1 MLPLATSSEVYTDF
15 QGLGRLRA
23 QARDN
28 PQQALRETAQ
38 QFEALFM
45 QMLLKSMRAAQ
56 PADDPFPSPQSDLYR
71 DMFDQQLAINLSQN
85 GALGIADLLECQLG
99 GGALPERQTLNPF
112 VARVFN
118 GAPVSLPPAD
128 MRNTAPRRAT
138 DGAGISAG
146 TGAKIDSPRA
156 FIATLWPYA
165 EQAARELGAQPQ
177 TLLAQAALE
186 SGWGQQMIQHAD
198 GRNSYNLFGIK
209 ANAGWE
215 GARATVS
222 TLEYV
227 DGIARRQRVA
237 FRAYDSFA
245 ESFRDY
251 VQFLR
256 ANPRYEQAL
265 KVTHNPAAFAQALQ
279 DAGYATD
286 PRYAQK
292 ILGLLHSDVFNG
304 ALASVQRVDTAA
316 INTASAQP

>member
-1 MLPLATSSEVYTDF
+1 MLPLATGSEVYTDF

-23 QARDN
+23 QAKDN

-45 QMLLKSMRAAQ
+45 QMLLKSMREAQ
-56 PADDPFPSPQSDLYR
+56 PADDPFSSPQSDLYR
-71 DMFDQQLAINLSQN
+71 DMFDQQLAINLSKN
-85 GALGIADLLECQLG
+85 GVLGIADLLQRQLG
-99 GGALPERQTLNPF
+99 GDAPPEQQTLNPF
-112 VARVFN
+112 APRVFN
-118 GAPVSLPPAD
+118 GVPAPLPPAD
-128 MRNTAPRRAT
+128 MGHTAPRRAT
-138 DGAGISAG
+138 DGASAG
-146 TGAKIDSPRA
+146 IGAKIDSPRA
-156 FIATLWPYA
+156 FIAALWPHA

-186 SGWGQQMIQHAD
+186 SGWGQQMIEHAD

-215 GARATVS
+215 GERALVP
-222 TLEYV
+222 TLEYENGV
-227 DGIARRQRVA
+227 AERQRAA
-237 FRAYDSFA
+237 FRAYGSFA

-256 ANPRYEQAL
+256 ASPRYEQAL
-265 KVTHNPAAFAQALQ
+265 KVTHDPAAFAQALQ

-292 ILGLLHSDVFNG
+292 ILGLLHSDTFND
-304 ALASVQRVDTAA
+304 ALAGVKRVDTVTL
-316 INTASAQP
+316 NTASAQP